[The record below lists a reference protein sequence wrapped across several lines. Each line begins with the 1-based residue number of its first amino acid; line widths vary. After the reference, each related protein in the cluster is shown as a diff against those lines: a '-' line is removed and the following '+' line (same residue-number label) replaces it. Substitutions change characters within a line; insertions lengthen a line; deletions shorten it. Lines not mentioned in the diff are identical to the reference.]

1 MSCSFDKDILRRL
14 ARGKIEPLEKV
25 FLEEH
30 IKKCSEC
37 RSYLEN
43 ERIIAK
49 SEKKDLRKEK
59 GEKKSDPKENL
70 VLKETE
76 KKNKTGLDVLG
87 LVSFASIAGIVI
99 KGSTAWLRI
108 VPFKEI
114 AKNIF
119 KRNKAS

>member
-1 MSCSFDKDILRRL
+1 MSCSFDKNILSRF

-25 FLEEH
+25 FLDEH
-30 IKKCSEC
+30 IKTCSEC
-37 RSYLEN
+37 KSYLEN

-49 SEKKDLRKEK
+49 AEKKDFRKSK
-59 GEKKSDPKENL
+59 AEKKSVQKEDIELN
-70 VLKETE
+70 ESE
-76 KKNKTGLDVLG
+76 RKNKAGLGVLG
-87 LVSFASIAGIVI
+87 ISGIASIAGIVI

-114 AKNIF
+114 TKNIF

>member
-1 MSCSFDKDILRRL
+1 MSCSFDKDILSRF
-14 ARGKIEPLEKV
+14 ARGKIDPLEKV

-49 SEKKDLRKEK
+49 SEKKNLRKAK

-76 KKNKTGLDVLG
+76 KKNKTGLDILG

>member
-1 MSCSFDKDILRRL
+1 MSCSFDKNILSRF

-37 RSYLEN
+37 KSYLEN

-49 SEKKDLRKEK
+49 SEKKDLRKSK
-59 GEKKSDPKENL
+59 VEKKSVQKEDI
-70 VLKETE
+70 VIIDTE
-76 KKNKTGLDVLG
+76 KKSKTGLDILG
-87 LVSFASIAGIVI
+87 IAGIASIAGIVI

-119 KRNKAS
+119 KRRKAS

>member
-1 MSCSFDKDILRRL
+1 MGCSFDKNILSRF

-25 FLEEH
+25 FMEEH

-49 SEKKDLRKEK
+49 SEKKNFRKIASEEEIEDVKKDAVFKGSEK
-59 GEKKSDPKENL
+59 SSKATTSMGI
-70 VLKETE
+70 
-76 KKNKTGLDVLG
+76 
-87 LVSFASIAGIVI
+87 ASIAISGAT
-99 KGSTAWLRI
+99 SWLRVI
-108 VPFKEI
+108 PFKEI

-119 KRNKAS
+119 KGSKSSS